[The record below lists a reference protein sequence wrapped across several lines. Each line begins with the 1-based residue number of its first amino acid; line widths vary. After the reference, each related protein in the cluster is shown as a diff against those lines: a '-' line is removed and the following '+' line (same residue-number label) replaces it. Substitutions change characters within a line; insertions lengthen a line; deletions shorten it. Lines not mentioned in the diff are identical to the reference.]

1 MAISNCNMPIIKTN
15 SGCCWI
21 NTGRN
26 RLRKFMV
33 LAVSCNDY
41 TEYNAICFQ
50 RLSFWKEVYKIGHIP
65 KGKKKNGE
73 SLIHNTL
80 IVTQTYTHSAMQNT
94 KSLNL
99 VEDW

>member
-65 KGKKKNGE
+65 KGKKKKME
-73 SLIHNTL
+73 SL
-80 IVTQTYTHSAMQNT
+80 
-94 KSLNL
+94 
-99 VEDW
+99 